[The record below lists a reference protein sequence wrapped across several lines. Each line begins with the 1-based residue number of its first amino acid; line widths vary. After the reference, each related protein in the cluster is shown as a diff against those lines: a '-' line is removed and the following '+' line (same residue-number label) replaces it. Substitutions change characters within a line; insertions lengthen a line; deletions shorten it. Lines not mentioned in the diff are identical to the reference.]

1 MVACGDGVSCK
12 NFREIKNKKLMV
24 EGDFPWVSSKQTV
37 L

>member
-1 MVACGDGVSCK
+1 MVACGGGVGCK

-24 EGDFPWVSSKQTV
+24 KGDFTWVSSKQTV